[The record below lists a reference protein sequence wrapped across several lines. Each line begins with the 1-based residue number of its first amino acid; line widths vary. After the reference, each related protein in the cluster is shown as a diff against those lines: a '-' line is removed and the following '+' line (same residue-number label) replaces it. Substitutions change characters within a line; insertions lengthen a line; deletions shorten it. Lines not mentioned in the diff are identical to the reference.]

1 MKLFDEGLNWYKGNT
16 HMHTTISE
24 GRLAPE
30 DAIELYRAKGY
41 DFLAI
46 TDHRIMSYSRMDGNI
61 LLTGGVEFDYML
73 ADQCIHIIGI
83 GMMGEPKLDPP
94 MRGASAQDAIDA
106 INSLDGLAILAHP
119 AWSLNTL
126 AETMPLNGLSA
137 MEIYNS
143 TSGIPWNAARADSSS
158 FVDITYTHGKYTPVV
173 AADDSHTYTGEHT
186 RSFTYV
192 NAKELTLDSIKEA
205 MRAGRMYASQGP
217 RFTQIELT
225 DKALIVDCEPTR
237 RAIFYSNLPW
247 AGQRTFQN
255 ADGSPITH
263 VEYPLKR
270 NETYI
275 RVQLDDDNGNSAWSS
290 GFKIENTIG

>member
-1 MKLFDEGLNWYKGNT
+1 MADWPQRTLSKL
-16 HMHTTISE
+16 H
-24 GRLAPE
+24 
-30 DAIELYRAKGY
+30 RAKGY

-119 AWSLNTL
+119 AWSPNTL

-158 FVDITYTHGKYTPVV
+158 FVDVTYTHGKYTPVV
-173 AADDSHTYTGEHT
+173 AADELSHVH
-186 RSFTYV
+186 
-192 NAKELTLDSIKEA
+192 
-205 MRAGRMYASQGP
+205 
-217 RFTQIELT
+217 
-225 DKALIVDCEPTR
+225 R
-237 RAIFYSNLPW
+237 RAHALLHVCKRKGTDS
-247 AGQRTFQN
+247 GQHQRSD
-255 ADGSPITH
+255 ARRPH
-263 VEYPLKR
+263 VRQPRPALYP
-270 NETYI
+270 
-275 RVQLDDDNGNSAWSS
+275 D
-290 GFKIENTIG
+290 

>member
-1 MKLFDEGLNWYKGNT
+1 MKLFDEGLNWYKGNM
-16 HMHTTISE
+16 HMHTTVSD

-30 DAIELYRAKGY
+30 DAIELYRQKGY
-41 DFLAI
+41 DFVAL
-46 TDHRIMSYSRMDGNI
+46 TDHRIMSYARWDDK
-61 LLTGGVEFDYML
+61 LLLMGGVEFDYML

-83 GMMGEPKLDPP
+83 GLNGEPQLTPH
-94 MRGASAQDAIDA
+94 MCGANAQEAIDA
-106 INSLDGLAILAHP
+106 INSLGGIAILAHP

-126 AETMPLNGLSA
+126 AETMPLKGLAA

-158 FVDITYTHGKYTPVV
+158 FVDITYTHGKYTPLV
-173 AADDSHTYTGEHT
+173 ASDDSHTYTGEHT

-192 NAKELTLDSIKEA
+192 NAPELTPDSIKDA
-205 MRAGRMYASQGP
+205 IRAGRIYASQGP
-217 RFTQIELT
+217 RFKQLELT
-225 DKALIVDCEPTR
+225 DKTFIVDCEPTR

-263 VEYPLKR
+263 IEYPLKR

-275 RVQLDDDNGNSAWSS
+275 RVQLDDGEGNYAWSS
-290 GFKIENTIG
+290 GLKIENPIR